1 MEKQLYYKYRF
12 EDEQTDSK
20 YRIVIKKE
28 EILIRNNRIQF
39 VDMTEEKLDSKTI
52 DHIFL
57 DTLTHHSL
65 LETDDYLEYHL
76 NNFEGDKNDFIYH
89 TEKIIK
95 RGKSLMELEAEEWK
109 KKDPSKDFMR
119 EGDNPQK
126 YLKYLSAAQD
136 WIDEYKR
143 DHKIDAEK
151 NQSGFLKISKILRNY
166 PKALQCYLNAI
177 DKLDTDFNTRNL
189 LDDLRL
195 TLELYISAKLKNNKS
210 LENQIEAVGI
220 YCKEKGVSKEVAN
233 MFHKLIDL
241 YTKYQN
247 NYVKHDNA
255 VNKGEVL
262 FMLKLTNNFIEF
274 IEEK

>member
-1 MEKQLYYKYRF
+1 MEMQQYYKYRF

-20 YRIVIKKE
+20 YRILIKRE
-28 EILIRNNRIQF
+28 EILLRNNRIQF
-39 VDMTEEKLDSKTI
+39 VEMTEDKLDSKTL

-76 NNFEGDKNDFIYH
+76 NNFDGDKNDFIYH
-89 TEKIIK
+89 TDKIIR

-109 KKDPSKDFMR
+109 EKDSAKDFRR

-126 YLKYLSAAQD
+126 YLKYLCAAQD
-136 WIDEYKR
+136 WIEEYKR
-143 DHKIDAEK
+143 EHKINAEK
-151 NQSGFLKISKILRNY
+151 NQGEFLKISKILRNY

-177 DKLDTDFNTRNL
+177 DKLDNENYTRNL

-195 TLELYISAKLKNNKS
+195 TLELYISSKLKNSKS

-247 NYVKHDNA
+247 NYIKHDYA
-255 VNKGEVL
+255 VNKGEIL
-262 FMLKLTNNFIEF
+262 FILNLTNNFIEF